1 MSRHLLRRLRS
12 DTAEGPDAAV
22 KQRGWMPEAGQVL
35 AYVVLSVLAFLPQSI
50 RPWDTVGYVGD
61 SLDTV
66 YAVGWTAQTLGSHPA
81 GLFDTNLLYPHKST
95 LALFG
100 HRILLGVLAAPIV
113 WITGNPVLGYNF
125 TVFAGLLLAA
135 LAGRALA
142 RHLGIGRLGAW
153 SAGAL
158 YAFHTYQI
166 NEIPRAD
173 LLYHGLTALAV
184 LELLKFLKEGR
195 RRNAWLV
202 GLYMWLQGLASNYLL
217 LYGVLVLGL
226 VAAGAVLSATRPSAA
241 LKRLLGLVTPA
252 LAATVCFLPIL
263 LPQIQADRI
272 YRLTRSLPTGIDGR
286 LFFAT
291 SAGNWLYGSLNGPVG
306 LQNNGPHFVGFLALG
321 LAFFGLAAARTS
333 KSDADSSLLPRRVWV
348 IGAAALAV
356 LFASLSFGRDIVLF
370 GTRLCPGPY
379 RLLHW
384 YVPGFDR
391 VRIPERFSLF
401 MMLFVGLLVGQAL
414 ALLSARTR
422 LRWLVVLLAAV
433 VPLEHLGALTT
444 TQRVPVGPGVP
455 EVYRWLAKAPVQA
468 LAEVPADDEMGVRR
482 DTVPEYF
489 SLYHHHPII
498 HGYVSYRPIMT
509 GLLRRAAVEFPS
521 AMSLALFRRVGV
533 DTVLMH
539 HQANDPDELRARLAE
554 SIAAGDLGLL
564 RTFEP
569 GRALAAPEV
578 RAAMVGMPVG
588 GAVVSVRDEVYRIAP
603 GAIPQAA
610 PQPLG
615 GSERGARWS
624 YLASAG
630 DPLLA
635 ADGDATTCWV
645 ADSQATYEVAFDAP
659 CLVSGIVMPLD
670 WRSSWPRRFR
680 VQGQSERGDWS
691 TLAILDTAQ
700 LLQVLNQTLSHP
712 GWARLGIAWDERP
725 LRRLRLVPGHRTD
738 SAVGWCLSEIE
749 IVLARPRASS
759 GAPPR

>member
-1 MSRHLLRRLRS
+1 MPQA
-12 DTAEGPDAAV
+12 AEV
-22 KQRGWMPEAGQVL
+22 V
-35 AYVVLSVLAFLPQSI
+35 AYVALSVLAFLPQSV

-66 YAVGWTAQTLGSHPA
+66 FAVGWTAQTLASHPA
-81 GLFDTNLLYPHKST
+81 GLFDTNLLHPHKAT

-100 HRILLGVLAAPIV
+100 HRILLGALAAPLV

-142 RHLGIGRLGAW
+142 GHLGIGRLGSW

-184 LELLKFLKEGR
+184 LELLKFLKDGR
-195 RRNAWLV
+195 RRDAWLV
-202 GLYMWLQGLASNYLL
+202 GLCMWLQGLASNYLL
-217 LYGVLVLGL
+217 LYGALVLGL
-226 VAAGAVLSATRPSAA
+226 VAAGAVLSATRRRVA
-241 LKRLLGLVTPA
+241 LKRLLGLVAPA
-252 LAATVCFLPIL
+252 LAAIACFLPIL
-263 LPQIQADRI
+263 LPQIQADRV

-306 LQNNGPHFVGFLALG
+306 LQNNGPHLVGFLALA
-321 LAFFGLAAARTS
+321 LALFGLVAALTS
-333 KSDADSSLLPRRVWV
+333 TSAADASLLPRRVWV
-348 IGAAALAV
+348 IGAAALAA
-356 LFASLSFGRDIVLF
+356 LFASLSFGRDVVLF

-391 VRIPERFSLF
+391 VRIPERFALF
-401 MMLFVGLLVGQAL
+401 MMLFVGLLVGQAVT
-414 ALLSARTR
+414 LLVARA
-422 LRWLVVLLAAV
+422 RWRWPVVLLALA
-433 VPLEHLGALTT
+433 VPLEHLGTLTT
-444 TQRVPVGPGVP
+444 TQRVPVGSEVP
-455 EVYRWLAKAPVQA
+455 EVYRWLAKTPVQA
-468 LAEVPADDEMGVRR
+468 LAEVPADDELGVRR

-498 HGYVSYRPIMT
+498 HGYVSYRPLMT

-539 HQANDPDELRARLAE
+539 HQANDPEELRVRLAE
-554 SIAAGDLGLL
+554 SIAAGDLRLL

-578 RAAMVGMPVG
+578 RGAMVGMPVG
-588 GAVVSVRDEVYRIAP
+588 GAVASVRDEVYQIVP
-603 GAIPQAA
+603 GAMPTEAR
-610 PQPLG
+610 QPLG
-615 GSERGARWS
+615 RIERHPRWK

-630 DPLLA
+630 NAALA
-635 ADGDATTCWV
+635 ADGDSATSWA
-645 ADSQATYEVAFDAP
+645 ADPQATYEVVFDQP
-659 CLVSGIVMPLD
+659 CTVSGIVVPLD

-680 VQGQSERGDWS
+680 VQGQSEGGAWS
-691 TLAILDTAQ
+691 TLAILDTPH
-700 LLQVLNQTLSHP
+700 LLQVLSQTLTHP
-712 GWARLGIAWDERP
+712 GWARLGVAWDARP
-725 LRRLRLVPGHRTD
+725 LRRLRLIPGHRTD
-738 SAVGWCLSEIE
+738 WAVEWCLSEIQ
-749 IVLARPRASS
+749 IVVAEPQAS
-759 GAPPR
+759 AVTAER